1 MPETAEP
8 YDVTVTGEVYQVG
21 RAEDEGAMRICIYN
35 RGALRYSLPIDTS
48 QEQARKFIQVY
59 ALGFTDG
66 QSARS
71 AAVEGHI
78 RGRLNLA
85 ARRLGEAVGKLRA
98 NT

>member
-8 YDVTVTGEVYQVG
+8 YDVTVTGEIYQVV
-21 RAEDEGAMRICIYN
+21 RTEDEGAMRICIYN
-35 RGALRYSLPIDTS
+35 RGALRFSLPVDT
-48 QEQARKFIQVY
+48 QHELVQKFIQVY
-59 ALGFTDG
+59 ALGFTDR
-66 QSARS
+66 QTARS

-98 NT
+98 ST